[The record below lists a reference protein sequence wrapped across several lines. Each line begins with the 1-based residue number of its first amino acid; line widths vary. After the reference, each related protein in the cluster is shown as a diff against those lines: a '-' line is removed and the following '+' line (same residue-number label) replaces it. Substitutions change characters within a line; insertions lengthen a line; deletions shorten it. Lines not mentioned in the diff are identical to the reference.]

1 MAKPKTSYES
11 LSTAEKTEVKKR
23 KIAKLFR
30 ELPAEKK
37 QFADGLIYQFAV
49 TTVTLERLVDEINA
63 GDLIE
68 DFVQGA
74 QKLRR
79 ENPALKS
86 YNATIKSFTAL
97 SKSLLDLLPEKTQK
111 QAGEE
116 LMNFATKP
124 PGAGRKRT
132 MSLPIGRLSRA
143 GRPSQAAASGPFT
156 SASPGRYRSRTRI
169 PRIISTRRS
178 GSARLYSPNGFASSP
193 RA

>member
-1 MAKPKTSYES
+1 MPPPHLGPPGVGFSEPRPIPVYNPPGRTHKGGYKPAGEEVIHLMAKSKNAYEN

-68 DFVQGA
+68 DFVQGT

-124 PGAGRKRT
+124 PGAGRK
-132 MSLPIGRLSRA
+132 
-143 GRPSQAAASGPFT
+143 
-156 SASPGRYRSRTRI
+156 
-169 PRIISTRRS
+169 
-178 GSARLYSPNGFASSP
+178 
-193 RA
+193 

>member
-1 MAKPKTSYES
+1 MAKPKIPYES
-11 LSTAEKTEVKKR
+11 LPTAEKTEVKKR

-30 ELPAEKK
+30 ELPPEKK
-37 QFADGLIYQFAV
+37 QFAD
-49 TTVTLERLVDEINA
+49 
-63 GDLIE
+63 DLIE
-68 DFVQGA
+68 DFVQGT

-124 PGAGRKRT
+124 PGAGRK
-132 MSLPIGRLSRA
+132 
-143 GRPSQAAASGPFT
+143 
-156 SASPGRYRSRTRI
+156 
-169 PRIISTRRS
+169 
-178 GSARLYSPNGFASSP
+178 
-193 RA
+193 

>member
-1 MAKPKTSYES
+1 M
-11 LSTAEKTEVKKR
+11 
-23 KIAKLFR
+23 
-30 ELPAEKK
+30 
-37 QFADGLIYQFAV
+37 IYQFAV

-124 PGAGRKRT
+124 PGAGRK
-132 MSLPIGRLSRA
+132 
-143 GRPSQAAASGPFT
+143 
-156 SASPGRYRSRTRI
+156 
-169 PRIISTRRS
+169 
-178 GSARLYSPNGFASSP
+178 
-193 RA
+193 

>member
-1 MAKPKTSYES
+1 MAKPKISYES
-11 LSTAEKTEVKKR
+11 LSTAEKIAVKKR

-30 ELPAEKK
+30 ELPPEKK
-37 QFADGLIYQFAV
+37 QFADSLIEQFAV
-49 TTVTLERLVDEINA
+49 STVTLERLVEEINN

-68 DFVQGA
+68 DFVQGS

-86 YNATIKSFTAL
+86 YNATVKSLTAL

-124 PGAGRKRT
+124 PGVGRK
-132 MSLPIGRLSRA
+132 
-143 GRPSQAAASGPFT
+143 
-156 SASPGRYRSRTRI
+156 
-169 PRIISTRRS
+169 
-178 GSARLYSPNGFASSP
+178 
-193 RA
+193 

>member
-1 MAKPKTSYES
+1 MAKPKNSYES
-11 LSTAEKTEVKKR
+11 LQIADKIATKKR
-23 KIAKLFR
+23 KIAKLFKD
-30 ELPAEKK
+30 LPDEKK
-37 QFADGLIYQFAV
+37 QFADSLIQQFAV
-49 TTVTLERLVDEINA
+49 STVTLERLVEEINN

-86 YNATIKSFTAL
+86 YNATVKSFTAL

-124 PGAGRKRT
+124 PGAGRK
-132 MSLPIGRLSRA
+132 
-143 GRPSQAAASGPFT
+143 
-156 SASPGRYRSRTRI
+156 
-169 PRIISTRRS
+169 
-178 GSARLYSPNGFASSP
+178 
-193 RA
+193 

>member
-1 MAKPKTSYES
+1 MAKSKISYES
-11 LSTAEKTEVKKR
+11 LSTAEKIAVKKR

-30 ELPAEKK
+30 ELPPEKK
-37 QFADGLIYQFAV
+37 QFADSLIEQFAV
-49 TTVTLERLVDEINA
+49 STVTMERLVEEINN

-68 DFVQGA
+68 DFVQGS

-86 YNATIKSFTAL
+86 YNATVKSFTAL

-124 PGAGRKRT
+124 PGVGRK
-132 MSLPIGRLSRA
+132 
-143 GRPSQAAASGPFT
+143 
-156 SASPGRYRSRTRI
+156 
-169 PRIISTRRS
+169 
-178 GSARLYSPNGFASSP
+178 
-193 RA
+193 

>member
-1 MAKPKTSYES
+1 MAKPRISYES
-11 LSTAEKTEVKKR
+11 LSTAEKIAAKKR

-30 ELPAEKK
+30 ELPPEKK
-37 QFADGLIYQFAV
+37 QFADSLIEQFAV
-49 TTVTLERLVDEINA
+49 STVTLERLVKEINN

-68 DFVQGA
+68 DFVQGS

-86 YNATIKSFTAL
+86 YNATVKSFTAL

-124 PGAGRKRT
+124 PGVGRK
-132 MSLPIGRLSRA
+132 
-143 GRPSQAAASGPFT
+143 
-156 SASPGRYRSRTRI
+156 
-169 PRIISTRRS
+169 
-178 GSARLYSPNGFASSP
+178 
-193 RA
+193 

>member
-1 MAKPKTSYES
+1 MAKSKISYES
-11 LSTAEKTEVKKR
+11 LSIADKIATKKR

-37 QFADGLIYQFAV
+37 QFADGMIEQFAV
-49 TTVTLERLVDEINA
+49 STVTLERLVDEINN
-63 GDLIE
+63 GELVE
-68 DFVQGA
+68 DFVQGT
-74 QKLRR
+74 QKMRR

-124 PGAGRKRT
+124 PGAGRK
-132 MSLPIGRLSRA
+132 
-143 GRPSQAAASGPFT
+143 
-156 SASPGRYRSRTRI
+156 
-169 PRIISTRRS
+169 
-178 GSARLYSPNGFASSP
+178 
-193 RA
+193 